1 MKNLAVGRFIF
12 QKGTRADL
20 IESALILLDGEVAM
34 ETDTQLMKVGDG
46 KTEYKALP
54 YLNRGAKGDKGEK
67 GEKGDTGTSLSVLGT
82 VSSTNELPKTA
93 KDGDG
98 YMIDGDLY
106 IAKNNKF
113 TNVGRIQG
121 PKGDRGLKGDKG
133 NTGDR
138 GIQGVKGDKGDRG
151 AQGFKG
157 DQGERGPQGPK
168 GDRGDVGPIGKT
180 GPQGEQGPIGPKGA
194 TGPQGPIGQTG
205 PTGAKGD
212 KGDPLTF
219 DKLTDEQKKDIANRI
234 VVEEVAKEYVKT
246 DRITSNLNDTDT
258 GKIVNLTGI
267 KALKDGIDG
276 ELKKKAPAETG
287 KGLSTNDFTNDF
299 KATLEEL
306 TMSNPP
312 SSDFNSVS
320 KQGIYNGDFSSNCP
334 NGSGKYT
341 LIVCPTDSSN
351 QHKTNYMFQIAIR
364 DNSDS
369 TPYFRQRRGSSTWG
383 KWYKFSTND
392 YTDSD
397 KKKVNAIPSNAKYTD
412 TTYSNASTSSD
423 GLMSASDKKKL
434 DNMKEQVILT
444 ETEYNT
450 LSDGQ
455 KNDSSKIYFVKE

>member
-138 GIQGVKGDKGDRG
+138 GIQGIKGDKGDRG

-157 DQGERGPQGPK
+157 E
-168 GDRGDVGPIGKT
+168 
-180 GPQGEQGPIGPKGA
+180 
-194 TGPQGPIGQTG
+194 
-205 PTGAKGD
+205 
-212 KGDPLTF
+212 KGDPLKF
-219 DKLTDEQKKDIANRI
+219 EELTEEQKRDIANKVI
-234 VVEEVAKEYVKT
+234 IEEIAKHYVKDERVT
-246 DRITSNLNDTDT
+246 DDIEDSDLT
-258 GKIVNLTGI
+258 KIVTLAAIKNIEKELNSGI
-267 KALKDGIDG
+267 KANLTSLEALESYILGVEKNKVDIVD
-276 ELKKKAPAETG
+276 G

-299 KATLEEL
+299 KTVLEEL
-306 TMSNPP
+306 TISNTP

-320 KQGIYNGDFSSNCP
+320 KQGIYNGDFSSNTP
-334 NGSGKYT
+334 MGSGKYT
-341 LIVCPTDSSN
+341 LIVYPTDAST
-351 QHKTNYMFQIAIR
+351 QHRTNYMFQIAIR

-392 YTDSD
+392 YTNSD
-397 KKKVNAIPSNAKYTD
+397 KAKVDAIPSNAKYTD
-412 TTYSNASTSSD
+412 TTYSNASTSND

-444 ETEYNT
+444 ETEYNA

>member
-20 IESALILLDGEVAM
+20 IESALILLDGELAM

-138 GIQGVKGDKGDRG
+138 GIQG
-151 AQGFKG
+151 
-157 DQGERGPQGPK
+157 
-168 GDRGDVGPIGKT
+168 I
-180 GPQGEQGPIGPKGA
+180 
-194 TGPQGPIGQTG
+194 
-205 PTGAKGD
+205 KGD
-212 KGDPLTF
+212 KGDPLKF
-219 DKLTDEQKKDIANRI
+219 EELTEEQKRDIANKVI
-234 VVEEVAKEYVKT
+234 IEEIAKHYVKDERVT
-246 DRITSNLNDTDT
+246 DDIGDSDLT
-258 GKIVNLTGI
+258 KIVTLAAIKNIEKELNNEI
-267 KALKDGIDG
+267 KANLKGLQ
-276 ELKKKAPAETG
+276 ELENYVLKVEKDKVDKVDG

-312 SSDFNSVS
+312 SSDFNNVS

-351 QHKTNYMFQIAIR
+351 QHKTNYMFQITIR
-364 DNSDS
+364 DNTDS

-397 KKKVNAIPSNAKYTD
+397 KDKVDAIPSNPKYTD
-412 TTYSNASTSSD
+412 TTYSNASPSSD

-444 ETEYNT
+444 ETEYNA
-450 LSDGQ
+450 LSDIQ